1 MCFGENTKTISI
13 TAKSINT
20 NGKYSPIALDK
31 FPSVKAAVIRL
42 RLITRNR
49 IKNNDEKKST
59 LFLEVRLNLF
69 TS

>member
-1 MCFGENTKTISI
+1 MCFGENIKTISI
-13 TAKSINT
+13 TAKSINI

-49 IKNNDEKKST
+49 I
-59 LFLEVRLNLF
+59 
-69 TS
+69 

>member
-1 MCFGENTKTISI
+1 LLTPDMCFGENTKTICI

-42 RLITRNR
+42 RLITRNS
-49 IKNNDEKKST
+49 I
-59 LFLEVRLNLF
+59 
-69 TS
+69 